1 MGNNNSLH
9 AEHASL
15 FAAAYACYKQHK
27 RIVIILSIHDAATL
41 RLFVEFAFEF
51 AFAFASARVL
61 LIHLPV

>member
-1 MGNNNSLH
+1 MDSLH

-15 FAAAYACYKQHK
+15 FAAAYACYRQHK

-51 AFAFASARVL
+51 AFASARVL
-61 LIHLPV
+61 LIHLPFQSMC